1 MSPKLD
7 TSSLAVV
14 FQGANLLVMIIAI
27 VGATITLG
35 KRDAQIGF
43 NQTAIGEL
51 RLIASD
57 LVKSQVLSEANDS
70 THAAVLE
77 ELKRRVERL
86 ERPGT

>member
-57 LVKSQVLSEANDS
+57 LVKSQVLS
-70 THAAVLE
+70 L
-77 ELKRRVERL
+77 RCPRM
-86 ERPGT
+86 